1 VFGNEHRGRTR
12 AWLHG
17 QLKTTKGQAV
27 KTIPR
32 NHKRKVADIKKRATR
47 CVVKSLRNDFAAVEC
62 APSVAW
68 SDLAEYD
75 FARLVEYDGKWH
87 VNVHSNLWYELRE
100 A

>member
-1 VFGNEHRGRTR
+1 VFGHGRAR

-17 QLKTTKGQAV
+17 QHQKDERKPM

-32 NHKRKVADIKKRATR
+32 NHKRKVASIKERATR

-68 SDLAEYD
+68 ADLAEYD
-75 FARLVEYDGKWH
+75 FARLVEYDDKWH

-100 A
+100 V